1 MLKSLL
7 LTGVCLYTCIA
18 AVISIVFYLQDGLI
32 MDKFDYYMEF
42 MSMRLD
48 DPQFRLMYG
57 INEFDKWY
65 TDYMEILSQ
74 KHGEP
79 SEERQL

>member
-1 MLKSLL
+1 MMN
-7 LTGVCLYTCIA
+7 CLSY
-18 AVISIVFYLQDGLI
+18 GLI
-32 MDKFDYYMEF
+32 FTMLERLTNMDKFDYYMEF
-42 MSMRLD
+42 LAMRLD

-65 TDYMEILSQ
+65 SDYMEILSQ

-79 SEERQL
+79 ANES

>member
-1 MLKSLL
+1 MMN
-7 LTGVCLYTCIA
+7 CLNY
-18 AVISIVFYLQDGLI
+18 GLI
-32 MDKFDYYMEF
+32 FTMRERHINMDKFDYYMEF
-42 MSMRLD
+42 LAMRLD

-65 TDYMEILSQ
+65 ADYMEILSQ

-79 SEERQL
+79 AHEN

>member
-1 MLKSLL
+1 MYAYILALL
-7 LTGVCLYTCIA
+7 LFMSLF
-18 AVISIVFYLQDGLI
+18 SIYKRVI

-42 MSMRLD
+42 MAMRLE

-74 KHGEP
+74 KYGEP
-79 SEERQL
+79 THES

>member
-1 MLKSLL
+1 MKNWHMVL
-7 LTGVCLYTCIA
+7 LTLLMLIVAQIVWFYTAQENIN
-18 AVISIVFYLQDGLI
+18 

-42 MSMRLD
+42 MSMRLE
-48 DPQFRLMYG
+48 DPNFRLMYG

-74 KHGEP
+74 KYGEP
-79 SEERQL
+79 AHDND

>member
-1 MLKSLL
+1 MGNCLTYGLTFTMLER
-7 LTGVCLYTCIA
+7 
-18 AVISIVFYLQDGLI
+18 LI
-32 MDKFDYYMEF
+32 KMDRFDYYMEF

-65 TDYMEILSQ
+65 SDFMEILSQ
-74 KHGEP
+74 KHSEP
-79 SEERQL
+79 MEENKP

>member
-1 MLKSLL
+1 MLER
-7 LTGVCLYTCIA
+7 LTN
-18 AVISIVFYLQDGLI
+18 

-65 TDYMEILSQ
+65 SDYMEILNQ

>member
-18 AVISIVFYLQDGLI
+18 AVISIVFYLQEGLI

-65 TDYMEILSQ
+65 SDFMEILNQ